1 MSSNGVSHP
10 KAWCTE
16 TPTRPDQE
24 GREARAALLSKRVD
38 QSIKRSE
45 PMGRAALFQMDTPST
60 RRAAMARV
68 LGAWKSVAQPSA
80 ASEHPPPKR
89 PPPKRPSFS
98 GAAQPATP
106 PGGPHGDTSSGPS
119 ESQTKLGA
127 RWMPQE
133 RPPVPPSP
141 HEPMKRFC
149 EILVTSTDYRW
160 MSFDGT
166 PTASEDGNVVKAP
179 PPADPRDIEGHP
191 VRRISEAGV
200 PKNYSKIIVATGC

>member
-68 LGAWKSVAQPSA
+68 LGAWKSVAQPST
-80 ASEHPPPKR
+80 ASQHPPPKR
-89 PPPKRPSFS
+89 PPPNRPSLT
-98 GAAQPATP
+98 GAA
-106 PGGPHGDTSSGPS
+106 
-119 ESQTKLGA
+119 
-127 RWMPQE
+127 
-133 RPPVPPSP
+133 PPVPPSP
-141 HEPMKRFC
+141 HESEKHYC
-149 EILVTSTDYRW
+149 EILVTTKDNRW
-160 MSFDGT
+160 MSCDGT
-166 PTASEDGNVVKAP
+166 PIASEDGNVVKAP

-191 VRRISEAGV
+191 VRRISKAGV
-200 PKNYSKIIVATGC
+200 PKNCSKIIVATGC